1 MEYLGALQLYRVLEI
16 LLKVNGE
23 IVELIAQEILVNT
36 NTYMAT
42 NTISF
47 DITLN
52 FSWLYFLINLQKRQ
66 QQPLNPQSQP
76 LQQLLCQVST

>member
-52 FSWLYFLINLQKRQ
+52 FS
-66 QQPLNPQSQP
+66 
-76 LQQLLCQVST
+76 